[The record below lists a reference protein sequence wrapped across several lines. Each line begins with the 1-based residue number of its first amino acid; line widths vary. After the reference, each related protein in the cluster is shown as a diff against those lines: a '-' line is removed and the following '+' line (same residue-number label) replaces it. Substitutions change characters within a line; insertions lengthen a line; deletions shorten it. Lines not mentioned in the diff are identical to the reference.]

1 MPMNHQILPSRF
13 SLAFSIVTLTCLSSV
28 RASPPVI
35 DDLKIMNT
43 LRTATADCVEKEG
56 IPSADSLG
64 EKARKSESIKLGL
77 ALPVV
82 SEGDYKTDYQSLSR
96 SVYVMNT
103 VYKCGKC
110 NDWHQ
115 GSTSTAWC
123 VGEDG
128 LMVTNA
134 HVFISAKGGAMAVS
148 DPDGKCYPVIDLLGM
163 DKASDIA
170 VFRVKAAG
178 LKPLRLGQAPEVG
191 SPVTSISN
199 PQKNCFLRTSG
210 SVSRYALGSMGP
222 KQKRVPWMNVTA
234 DYAVGSSGGPVFNDA
249 GEVVGMISSTQ
260 SIYTGSSNRAKDNP
274 KGDFQMTI
282 KLCVPVDSIRAMF
295 QSEPKHPE

>member
-1 MPMNHQILPSRF
+1 MNHQILSSGVR
-13 SLAFSIVTLTCLSSV
+13 LAFSMVSLACLSSV

-43 LRTATADCVEKEG
+43 LRTATADFVEKEG
-56 IPSADSLG
+56 IPTADSLG
-64 EKARKSESIKLGL
+64 DKARKSNTIQLDL
-77 ALPVV
+77 ALPLL
-82 SEGDYKTDYQSLSR
+82 SEGDYKPDYQNLSR

-103 VYKCGKC
+103 VFKCGKC

-123 VGEDG
+123 IGADG

-148 DPDGKCYPVIDLLGM
+148 DPDGQCYPVVDLLGM
-163 DKASDIA
+163 DKALDIA
-170 VFRVKAAG
+170 VFRVKATG
-178 LKPLRLGQAPEVG
+178 LKPLRLGAIAEVG

-199 PQKNCFLRTSG
+199 PQQHCFLRTSG
-210 SVSRYALGSMGP
+210 SVSRYALGTMAP
-222 KQKRVPWMNVTA
+222 KLKRVTWMNVTA

-260 SIYTGSSNRAKDNP
+260 SIYTGPSKRAKDSP

-295 QSEPKHPE
+295 QSESKNPE